1 VRQALAIASRDLR
14 STYLTPF
21 GVGCTAGFAAFAGV
35 LLVVDLRG
43 DEARLDGWFA
53 PLYVVVG
60 LLAAL
65 LTMRSFAE
73 EERTGSLE
81 LLLTAPL
88 RSWQVV
94 TGKLLGVAGG
104 LLGATAATVACPLLV
119 MSMGNPDGGPIITG
133 YIGVVL
139 LGAAFLAIGLAVSAA
154 TGNPLAAAVGTAAVL
169 LGLWGM
175 GVVAT
180 GLTGRLGRTL
190 SYLAPSSH
198 VTGFLR
204 GTLALTDVVYF
215 LSFTALG
222 LLAAVAVLRS
232 RR

>member
-1 VRQALAIASRDLR
+1 
-14 STYLTPF
+14 
-21 GVGCTAGFAAFAGV
+21 
-35 LLVVDLRG
+35 
-43 DEARLDGWFA
+43 
-53 PLYVVVG
+53 
-60 LLAAL
+60 
-65 LTMRSFAE
+65 
-73 EERTGSLE
+73 
-81 LLLTAPL
+81 
-88 RSWQVV
+88 
-94 TGKLLGVAGG
+94 
-104 LLGATAATVACPLLV
+104 

-133 YIGVVL
+133 YVGVVL
-139 LGAAFLAIGLAVSAA
+139 LGAAFLAVGLAVSAA

-175 GVVAT
+175 GVVAA

-222 LLAAVAVLRS
+222 LLAAVGVLRT